1 VKLDRHSK
9 ILEIIAKTPIETQS
23 ELAELLKEQGF
34 HVTQATVSRD
44 IKELR
49 LIKVLTDDNRYKYAL
64 PDTSET
70 TYISERLV
78 RLFKESI
85 TGFDYSNNLI
95 VIKTLTGAANAAA
108 AAIDALEWNEIVGTI
123 AGDDTIL
130 VIARYET
137 GVSKLLDKF
146 NNLMSK

>member
-1 VKLDRHSK
+1 MKLDRHSK